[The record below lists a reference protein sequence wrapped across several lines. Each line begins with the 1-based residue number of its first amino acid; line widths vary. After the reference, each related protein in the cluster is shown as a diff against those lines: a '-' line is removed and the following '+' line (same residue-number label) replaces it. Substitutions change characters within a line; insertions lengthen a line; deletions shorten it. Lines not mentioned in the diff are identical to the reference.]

1 MLNKR
6 VFIVSLIC
14 VAIWIVGEVII
25 LNIKITDTASVTAS
39 RVWAIICLIVC
50 ILINTIFSVKNNG
63 DDDDQHYTKL

>member
-50 ILINTIFSVKNNG
+50 ILINTIFSIKNNG

>member
-25 LNIKITDTASVTAS
+25 LNIKIIDTASVTAS

-50 ILINTIFSVKNNG
+50 ILINTIFSIKNNG